1 MSIHNVTAQGFTHRC
16 EGRDDAGRPICQ
28 KERALPLSHP
38 DVIVTPFQTDQGV
51 THLLTVRCEDGHWE
65 CFKHDLPTWEE
76 TSPTRDEAS
85 REQVRNVR
93 LLHKHLGL
101 PTA

>member
-1 MSIHNVTAQGFTHRC
+1 MSIHNVTASGFTHRC
-16 EGRDDAGRPICQ
+16 TVTDDAGTPICG

-51 THLLTVRCEDGHWE
+51 ISLVTIRCEDGHWE
-65 CFKHDLPTWEE
+65 CFKHDLPAWEE

-85 REQVRNVR
+85 REQVKNVR
-93 LLHKHLGL
+93 ALYRLVG
-101 PTA
+101 TQ